1 MCICAVTRT
10 PPEGVTV
17 YGRDEARDFQQV
29 YRFFENRG
37 VVFEH
42 ADVGHDTAKLQ
53 RMVDLSGQQNAVVIE
68 IGSRIFVGFNPDEL
82 EQVLP

>member
-17 YGRDEARDFQQV
+17 YGRSEARDFQQV

-37 VVFEH
+37 VLFEH
-42 ADVGHDTAKLQ
+42 ADVEYDSAKLQ
-53 RMVDLSGQQNAVVIE
+53 RMAELSGQEQAVVIE
-68 IGSRIFVGFNPDEL
+68 IGCKIFVGFNPDEL
-82 EQVLP
+82 EQALP